1 MKTFIKYGGMRVQF
15 LILVLFLLSCSS
27 VGRKEGLQ
35 VLSPHSASST
45 IDLMDIV
52 DTVMYVQF
60 DDSILLS
67 GIGNLVLTDSFII
80 GATNK
85 YGILRFDSEGHFLN
99 TIGSI
104 GQGPGEYQSGN
115 YDMAVDAMNGI
126 VYAFMYPDILLSYSL
141 TGEFLQRV
149 HLQMPEKASGMYCP
163 DIFQV
168 QNGLLYFYYM
178 NAGTVGEKP
187 LYWMVMNKDGAL
199 VECRRGQEA
208 RTSFYPGVVLINN
221 YTSVDDSTMIYWDNF
236 NDTIFYVS
244 PSCERAAYLFD
255 KGNFRLQETDDLSL
269 LPEERIRCLRIID
282 TKNFLLLAWS
292 SENRS
297 QGVYY
302 NLYDKNADITYK
314 LRDDMVYDKR
324 GDLSMRYLRMSYV
337 KLKGR
342 EYIVT
347 QAKAYKVENIPGA
360 LHRKLDAD
368 DLEGN
373 PVLVLIRLKD
383 E

>member
-1 MKTFIKYGGMRVQF
+1 MKISIKCNRIGIHF
-15 LILVLFLLSCSS
+15 LFFVFFVSSCSS
-27 VGRKEGLQ
+27 VSRKEGLQ

-115 YDMAVDAMNGI
+115 YDMAIDAMNGI

-199 VECRRGQEA
+199 VECRRGQES

-244 PSCERAAYLFD
+244 PSCGRAAYLFD

-282 TKNFLLLAWS
+282 TKNFLLLAWG

-347 QAKAYKVENIPGA
+347 QTKAYKVENIPGA

-373 PVLVLIRLKD
+373 PVLVLIRLK